1 MNKLNNYQTEES
13 TENRKGNY
21 YAQCSRSR
29 SFTKVI
35 EDDSEKSIQQYI
47 WRF

>member
-1 MNKLNNYQTEES
+1 MNKLNNYQAEES

-21 YAQCSRSR
+21 YALCSRSR
-29 SFTKVI
+29 SLKVF
-35 EDDSEKSIQQYI
+35 EDDSERSIQQYI